1 LFKVGDDAKLA
12 DLAERAER
20 GDFATVADEKL
31 LLLKGFQKF
40 GDMIEALSEATSL
53 VEGSMG
59 SILED
64 FLRKNMSLFG
74 KREKLLLADKGLAQ
88 SVHKALGIECEG
100 QTTLALEST
109 RFVRNHFA
117 ALLPGVAESDITQMN
132 LGLAHSLSR
141 YKLKFSP
148 DKVDTM
154 IVQAVALID
163 DLDKEL
169 NTYAMRAREVSTWIS
184 VSSCPHTLIPVVR
197 MALSGNGAHPQRQ

>member
-1 LFKVGDDAKLA
+1 LPARLFESPLTFFSLTGYALFKVGDDAKLTE
-12 DLAERAER
+12 LAERAER
-20 GDFATVADEKL
+20 GDFSAALADEKL

-40 GDMIEALSEATSL
+40 GDMTDALSEATSM

-59 SILED
+59 SILEE
-64 FLRKNMSLFG
+64 FLKKNLSLFG
-74 KREKLLLADKGLAQ
+74 KKEKLLLADKALAQ

-100 QTTLALEST
+100 QTSLALEST

-117 ALLPGVAESDITQMN
+117 SLLPNVAEADLTQMN

-169 NTYAMRAREVSTWIS
+169 NTYAMRAREVRI
-184 VSSCPHTLIPVVR
+184 
-197 MALSGNGAHPQRQ
+197 